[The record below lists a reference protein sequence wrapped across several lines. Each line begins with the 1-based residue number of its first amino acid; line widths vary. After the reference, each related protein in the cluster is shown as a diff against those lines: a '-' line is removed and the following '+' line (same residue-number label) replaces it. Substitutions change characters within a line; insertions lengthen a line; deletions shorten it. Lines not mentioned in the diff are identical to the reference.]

1 MLASVGLARL
11 SHMMLIAIFAI
22 LAASCAPEALVG
34 TDLGTEQAPDF
45 TLSDGLS
52 ASTVHLSDLRPNV
65 VALAFLYTRCPDVC
79 PLTAEQFRQAQ
90 EKLGGDAATVQFVAV
105 SVDPDHDTPDAIRS
119 FSAAHRLDHNWHY
132 LVGPAAALRSVWSA
146 YGIRQEPDPSGLGV
160 GHTDAIYLIDSK
172 GRARV
177 LLHTDAGADALAKDL
192 RILAK
197 ER

>member
-1 MLASVGLARL
+1 
-11 SHMMLIAIFAI
+11 MLIAIFTI
-22 LAASCAPEALVG
+22 LAASCAPEALIG
-34 TDLGTEQAPDF
+34 TDLGTQQAPDF
-45 TLSDGLS
+45 TLSDGVS

-90 EKLGGDAATVQFVAV
+90 DKLGGDASSVQFVAV
-105 SVDPDHDTPDAIRS
+105 SVDPDHDTLDAIRS
-119 FSAAHRLDHNWHY
+119 FSAAHRLDRNWHY
-132 LVGPAAALRSVWSA
+132 LNGPTAALRSVWTA
-146 YGIRQEPDPSGLGV
+146 YSIEQRPDPTGLGV
-160 GHTDAIYLIDSK
+160 GHTDAIYLIDGK